1 MILVTG
7 ASGLLGAN
15 LLLQAR
21 DGGREVVGLCH
32 SQPLSVPSVPMYAR
46 DLTNFSDVRA
56 VITTLRPAAIIHCA
70 AATAVDWCENHP
82 IETEKINAE
91 AAGLLAGVAK
101 ELNAKF
107 VYVSTDSVF
116 DGARGNYS
124 ESDLPCPLNVYATSK
139 LNGERATLRENPD
152 ALVVRV
158 NIYGWN
164 AQEKQSLSE
173 WILGQLLARREV
185 PGFTDVIFSPLLV
198 NDLADALLRMVDLQL
213 SGTYHVT
220 GSQAISKFEFARM
233 LARIFGADDAL
244 IAPARVA
251 DSKLRAPRPR
261 NTSLNTQ
268 KLQLALG
275 MPMPGVEAGLRRF
288 KNLQET
294 GYVQRLRDCVSE
306 AVECQT

>member
-21 DGGREVVGLCH
+21 DAGREIVGLCH
-32 SQPLSVPSVPMYAR
+32 SQPLSVPSVPMYAT
-46 DLTNFSDVRA
+46 DLTDFSDARA
-56 VITTLRPAAIIHCA
+56 VITKLRPAAIIHCA

-82 IETEKINAE
+82 VETNRINVQASAHLAKLAAE
-91 AAGLLAGVAK
+91 LK
-101 ELNAKF
+101 AKF
-107 VYVSTDSVF
+107 VYISTDSVF

-124 ESDLPCPLNVYATSK
+124 ESDLPCPLNMYARSK
-139 LNGERATLRENPD
+139 LSGERAALRENPD

-164 AQEKQSLSE
+164 AQEKQSLAE
-173 WILGQLLARREV
+173 WILGELLARREV
-185 PGFTDVIFSPLLV
+185 SGFTDVIFSPLLV

-220 GSQAISKFEFARM
+220 GSQAISKFEFARI

-244 IAPARVA
+244 IVQARVA
-251 DSKLRAPRPR
+251 DAKLRAPRPR

-268 KLQLALG
+268 KLQRALG
-275 MPMPGVEAGLRRF
+275 MPLPGVEAGLRRF

-294 GYVQRLRDCVSE
+294 GYVQRLKDCVSE
-306 AVECQT
+306 AVECRT

>member
-1 MILVTG
+1 MIVVTG
-7 ASGLLGAN
+7 ASGLLGASV
-15 LLLQAR
+15 LLQAR
-21 DGGREVVGLCH
+21 DAGREVAGLCH
-32 SQPLSVPSVPMYAR
+32 SHSLHVPGVSSFNA
-46 DLTNFSDVRA
+46 DLTDSVTA
-56 VITTLRPAAIIHCA
+56 QALIAKLRPTAIIHCA
-70 AATAVDWCENHP
+70 AATAVDWCEDHP
-82 IETEKINAE
+82 IETERINAE
-91 AAGLLAGVAK
+91 SAGFLAGVAR
-101 ELNAKF
+101 ELGARF
-107 VYVSTDSVF
+107 VYISTDSVF

-124 ESDLPCPLNVYATSK
+124 EGDLPCPLNVYASSK
-139 LNGERATLRENPD
+139 LNGERAALRKNPD

-164 AQEKQSLSE
+164 AQEKQSLAE
-173 WILGQLLARREV
+173 WILGRLLARMEV

-244 IAPARVA
+244 IVPARVA
-251 DSKLRAPRPR
+251 DAKLRAPRPR

-294 GYVQRLRDCVSE
+294 GYVQRLKDCVSE